1 VALDDIYL
9 TQAGYEKLVHELE
22 YMKNEKRRSLSKA
35 IGEARAHGDLSENA
49 EYDAAKDAQ
58 AANEAKI
65 GELEFKLSHAR
76 IIENENIS
84 KDEILIGATAVLRD
98 TDADKEFTYTL
109 VSELEADYAQGKI
122 SVTSPLGKGLL
133 GHKVGEDVEIT
144 VPAGTRHYK
153 IITISR
159 A

>member
-1 VALDDIYL
+1 MTLQK
-9 TQAGYEKLVHELE
+9 TPRQP
-22 YMKNEKRRSLSKA
+22 MR
-35 IGEARAHGDLSENA
+35 
-49 EYDAAKDAQ
+49 
-58 AANEAKI
+58 
-65 GELEFKLSHAR
+65 LSHAR